1 MLSCGSSG
9 LYCGSLDI
17 FGSLYGIISGEQG
30 VELYICNIF
39 LLKDLTTFGPE
50 NRVAVLHW
58 SSLINESSTESIL
71 TSYYFGNISKKTTRK
86 WTILP

>member
-1 MLSCGSSG
+1 MCQMLSCGSSG

-30 VELYICNIF
+30 VQLYICNIF

-50 NRVAVLHW
+50 NRVAVVHW
-58 SSLINESSTESIL
+58 
-71 TSYYFGNISKKTTRK
+71 
-86 WTILP
+86 